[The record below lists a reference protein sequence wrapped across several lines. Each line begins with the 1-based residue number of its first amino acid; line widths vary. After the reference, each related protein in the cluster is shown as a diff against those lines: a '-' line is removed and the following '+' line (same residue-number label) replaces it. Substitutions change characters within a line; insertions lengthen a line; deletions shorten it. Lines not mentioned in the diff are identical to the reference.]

1 MTWVGLTN
9 NEPYSGYPNQPIVY
23 ITVCVGL
30 GILGAIIFMFFYC
43 ISLYFVGC
51 KFTVQNR
58 LDPRKISVTKSPS
71 VALGGFYLA
80 IFILSWREDLV
91 IANVSCSF
99 KST

>member
-43 ISLYFVGC
+43 ISLYFVGG
-51 KFTVQNR
+51 KFTIKNQTGSQKN
-58 LDPRKISVTKSPS
+58 LC
-71 VALGGFYLA
+71 Y
-80 IFILSWREDLV
+80 
-91 IANVSCSF
+91 
-99 KST
+99 